1 MIFRSATKLIL
12 AVFLCLCGLT
22 AYAQLPTATLL
33 GTVKDPSGAFVPN
46 ATVAARNT
54 ETGETHTTKVGND
67 GGFRLSALPV
77 GPYTIRVEG
86 TGFKAVV
93 GNNVVLTV
101 GQEQVV
107 DFTLQIGTTN
117 EVVDVTEDLP
127 VMNTT
132 SSSLGGTIDEN
143 KMAELPLN
151 GRDYIQLAL
160 LHTGIN
166 EAKSRT
172 PSSNALAGAGQWFST
187 NGAPVRSNAYLLDGT
202 SLSTYGGSSSS
213 TISGNTLGLDGIRE
227 FKIITSSADAQ
238 YGGVMGAQMTMVSR
252 SGTNKYHGSI
262 FDYLRNS
269 ALDAKNF
276 FDNPQGSGLTVAGDQ
291 RRLPPFR
298 RNNFGASL
306 GGFIQ
311 KDKTF
316 FHVTYEGLR
325 QVQGLTFLNNT
336 LPAGCH
342 GAAGAVITPAQC
354 SSVSANTT
362 IDARTAPWVALFPL
376 PNNGTN
382 GLSWSFQQPVHDDFG
397 QARVDHTFSQKD
409 NAFIRYTVN
418 RSDLS
423 IPGTYPGYD
432 YLSNGKN
439 QYITAAENHTF
450 TTNVLNSFRF
460 GFSRA
465 PQTIGLKPY
474 VTGPGYSFETGFPMG
489 TLAVGGTTQALFGGN
504 PTSQAFQDV
513 LSFSDDVF
521 INKNRHSIKVGV
533 LINHYNINV
542 ANGTNLFGRINFS
555 NISNFLKAI
564 PTTYQAVA
572 PGGTNQKEVSY
583 YTLAEYVQDDWKVFP
598 RLTLNLGLRY
608 EINTDIHAVG
618 DTASFN
624 GALINPLT
632 DTDFTHTNLLTR
644 NPSYKNFGPRVG
656 FAYDLFG
663 NGKTAIRGGFGEL
676 YQIAAWLSFLHGA
689 TRGPFGQ
696 NQFSGSSAA
705 FTVPFA
711 VPSTNSLAD
720 LQARTPTLYE
730 YDIKQ
735 PKMLQ
740 YNMAVQQQ
748 LPWQM
753 ALTVAYSGSRGY
765 NLQVLTDGNPTVP
778 NGVPVAV
785 NGVYVCRPGSTPPIA
800 SQNLVYGAAANAC
813 VAPIITAAQI
823 TASPSL
829 ATYYPTAQTTVAS
842 RQNNNWGAFNQISDA
857 RDSWYNS
864 LQVDLVKN
872 LTHGLQFQTN
882 FTYSKLLDDT
892 QGASSGTTEVVG
904 SATYASNPY
913 NPLLDKGPSAFN
925 VPFSSKTNVT
935 YHFPR
940 FNTNRFASGLINGWW
955 TTAIVQAQSG
965 LPFTPTFSGS
975 RSLLNVNNNNVAV
988 VDRPLVIAGRTPYNI
1003 THGTSAGCTGVA
1015 AGTPIGNSTLYFDP
1029 CAFTI
1034 QSSGFLGT
1042 EERNYLSGPHFRQVD
1057 FSLVKDTHLPKLGEA
1072 GSLQFRAEIFNLFN
1086 HTNYANPNSSVF
1098 AGNGATVNDVENPV
1112 QGVGQ
1117 ILSAFP
1123 SRQVQ
1128 LSLKVQF

>member
-1 MIFRSATKLIL
+1 MMIRSLKVTIFLLL
-12 AVFLCLCGLT
+12 AGFSVNSAL
-22 AYAQLPTATLL
+22 AQLPTANIL
-33 GTVKDPSGAFVPN
+33 GVVKDPSGAVVSG
-46 ATVAARNT
+46 AKVTAKSLETDETKTVV
-54 ETGETHTTKVGND
+54 TTQSGDYRISQLAVGK
-67 GGFRLSALPV
+67 
-77 GPYTIRVEG
+77 YEIRVEQQG
-86 TGFKAVV
+86 FRPAVETGVS
-93 GNNVVLTV
+93 LTV
-101 GQEQVV
+101 GQDQHM
-107 DFTLQIGTTN
+107 DFVLTLGSTT
-117 EVVDVTEDLP
+117 EAVT
-127 VMNTT
+127 VTT
-132 SSSLGGTIDEN
+132 DAPSVNISSGSLGGTVDET

-160 LHTGIN
+160 LQSGIN

-202 SLSTYGGSSSS
+202 NLATYGGSSSS

-227 FKIITSSADAQ
+227 FRIITNSADAQ

-252 SGTNKYHGSI
+252 SGTNKYHGSV

-269 ALDAKNF
+269 ALDAKNY
-276 FDNPQGSGLTVAGDQ
+276 FDNPQGSGLTVAGAQ

-298 RNNFGASL
+298 RNNFGAAV
-306 GGFIQ
+306 GGYIH
-311 KDKTF
+311 KEKTF
-316 FHVTYEGLR
+316 FHVNYEGLR

-342 GAAGAVITPAQC
+342 GPAGAVITPAQC
-354 SSVSANTT
+354 SAVTSNTT

-409 NAFIRYTVN
+409 NIFVRYTVN
-418 RSDLS
+418 RSDLA

-432 YLSNGKN
+432 YQSNGKN
-439 QYITAAENHTF
+439 QYLTAAENHTF
-450 TTNVLNSFRF
+450 SANVLNSFRF

-465 PQTIGLKPY
+465 PQTIGLKNY

-521 INKNRHSIKVGV
+521 LNKGRHSIKVGV

-542 ANGTNLFGRINFS
+542 SNGTNLFGRINFS

-572 PGGTNQKEVSY
+572 PGGTNQKEVSFY
-583 YTLAEYVQDDWKVFP
+583 SIGEYFQDDWKVSS

-632 DTDFTHTNLLTR
+632 DTDFTHTSLLTR

-656 FAYDLFG
+656 FAYDVFG
-663 NGKTAIRGGFGEL
+663 NGKTALRAGFGEL
-676 YQIAAWLSFLHGA
+676 YQIAPWLSFLHGA

-696 NQFSGSSAA
+696 NQFSGSSPA

-711 VPSTNSLAD
+711 VPTGNTLAD
-720 LQARTPTLYE
+720 LQARTPTLFE
-730 YDIKQ
+730 YNIKQ

-753 ALTVAYSGSRGY
+753 ALTVAYGGSRGY

-778 NGVPVAV
+778 NGVPVSV
-785 NGVYVCRPGSTPPIA
+785 NGIYVCRPGNTPPIA
-800 SQNLVYGAAANAC
+800 SQNLVYGAGANAC
-813 VAPIITAAQI
+813 VAPIVTAAQL
-823 TASPSL
+823 TATPSL
-829 ATYYPTAQTTVAS
+829 LTYYPTPQTAVAT
-842 RQNNNWGAFNQISDA
+842 RLNNSWGAFNQISDA

-864 LQVDLVKN
+864 LQIDLVKN
-872 LTHGLQFQTN
+872 LSHGFQFQTN

-904 SATYASNPY
+904 SATYASDPY
-913 NPLLDKGPSAFN
+913 NALLDKGPSAFN
-925 VPFSSKTNVT
+925 IPFSSKTNVI

-940 FNTNRFASGLINGWW
+940 VNTNRYASGLINGWW
-955 TTAIVQAQSG
+955 TTAIVQSQSG

-988 VDRPLVIAGRTPYNI
+988 VDRPLVVGGRNPYNI
-1003 THGTSAGCTGVA
+1003 THGVSSGCQGVA
-1015 AGTPIGNSTLYFDP
+1015 AGTPIGTNTLYFDP

-1034 QSSGFLGT
+1034 QSAGFLGT

-1057 FSLVKDTHLPKLGEA
+1057 FSLVKDTHIPQLGEG

-1086 HTNYANPNSSVF
+1086 HTNYAIPNSSVF
-1098 AGNGATVNDVENPV
+1098 AGSGSTVNDVETPV